1 MAKKFELPFI
11 GVSETGPIPTLFH
24 SLGDFSAMIWCRN
37 PVIQYSGSNNL
48 YYDFVDGLTNVIKT
62 LGPGFIFQKTDI
74 LCHSTFR
81 SKNHDEYLTQKF
93 FDHFEGRMHRK
104 VQTLITITRAL
115 QRGAFFQ
122 WNDNLYK
129 DFVTKVQK
137 VVQILQ
143 SNSWS
148 VQLMDK
154 SQIDTII
161 KRFIGF
167 DFAQKRISIKN
178 IHSHKGHLEFDDKI
192 LKSISL
198 VDIDQVNFPAQIK
211 PVIEQNIGFAFPEDL
226 MGFLFRVPELETL
239 VYNQVIMIPSQ
250 RKEIMHLEA
259 KKRRHSSIPDPANNL
274 AAADI
279 EEVLT
284 MIAKDNDLL
293 LYTHFGLLLY
303 GQHIEKAQN
312 FIESQ
317 LFSFGVTPSS
327 ANDNQLELYMAAF
340 PGNANTLKRYDKF
353 LMTLEPALCLLYK
366 ETLQQTE
373 KSGFKI
379 HLADRHGIPLAIDTS
394 DQPMETGRI
403 SNRNKFVLGP
413 SGSGKSFFMNH
424 MVKQYIDQ
432 NTDIVLVDTG
442 GSYWGLCQYV
452 GGKYVIYSEDNPITM
467 NPFAIS
473 KKEYNEEKRDFLK
486 SLIGILWKGVGG
498 ELNQMEESMLIEV
511 ISNYYQSWWS
521 GKSKISELSFNTFY
535 EFSLDEL
542 QTIKNQHD
550 VQINTKEY
558 AFILKK
564 FYKGGQYGTILN
576 ASVDTSLFDEKFIV
590 FEIDN
595 IKDNKLLFPI
605 TTIIIMDVFL
615 QKMRLKK
622 GRKALIIEEAW
633 KAISSPM
640 MARYILYVYKTV
652 RKFWGEAIV
661 VTQELED
668 IIGNQIVK
676 NSIINNSDTVILLDQ
691 SKFMDSYHQIA
702 ELLNINQIEQKKIFT
717 INKLDN
723 KTNRGRFKEVYIKR
737 GSFGEVFGLE
747 VSLYEYLIYT
757 TERKEKEAVKRY
769 VDRYGSYR
777 QGLDRFVMD
786 FEKSELQLSG
796 FIHKVHGEFS
806 EAMSHETKSINGTKL

>member
-11 GVSETGPIPTLFH
+11 GVSETGPLPTLFH
-24 SLGDFSAMIWCRN
+24 SLGDFSAIMLCRN
-37 PVIQYSGSNNL
+37 PIIQYGGSQNL
-48 YYDFVDGLTNVIKT
+48 YYDFVDVLTNVIKT

-74 LCHSTFR
+74 FCRAVFKSQTQE
-81 SKNHDEYLTQKF
+81 EYLTQKF
-93 FDHFEGRMHRK
+93 FNHFDGRSHQIIK
-104 VQTLITITRAL
+104 TVITITKEV
-115 QRGAFFQ
+115 QRNTFFK
-122 WNDNLYK
+122 WNDNLHR
-129 DFVTKVQK
+129 DFVSRVQK
-137 VVQILQ
+137 VIHILQ
-143 SNSWS
+143 SDGWW
-148 VQLMDK
+148 VELMNK
-154 SQIDTII
+154 SQIDTTI

-167 DFAQKRISIKN
+167 DFAQERISIKN
-178 IHSHKGHLEFDDKI
+178 IHAYKGYLAFDHKI

-198 VDIDQVNFPAQIK
+198 VDIDQVNFPGQIK
-211 PVIEQNIGFAFPEDL
+211 PVIQQNLGYAFPEDL

-250 RKEIMHLEA
+250 RKEIMRLEA

-274 AAADI
+274 AKADI

-284 MIAKDNDLL
+284 MIAQDNDLL
-293 LYTHFGLLLY
+293 VYTHFGLLLY

-353 LMTLEPALCLLYK
+353 LMTLEPALCLFYK
-366 ETLQQTE
+366 ETLQQSE
-373 KSGFKI
+373 PSDFKI
-379 HLADRHGIPLAIDTS
+379 YFTDRYGIPLSIDTS
-394 DQPMETGRI
+394 NQPMESGRI
-403 SNRNKFVLGP
+403 NNRNKFVLGP

-424 MVKQYIDQ
+424 MVKQYVDQ

-452 GGKYVIYSEDNPITM
+452 NGKYVTYSEDNPITM
-467 NPFAIS
+467 NPFAIT
-473 KKEYNEEKRDFLK
+473 KDEYNEEKRDFLK
-486 SLIGILWKGVGG
+486 SLIGILWKGVDGR
-498 ELNQMEESMLIEV
+498 LSQMEESMLIEV
-511 ISNYYQSWWS
+511 ISNYYACWW
-521 GKSKISELSFNTFY
+521 GNKSKISELSFNSFY
-535 EFSLDEL
+535 EFSLVEL
-542 QTIKNQHD
+542 QSIKVRHQ
-550 VQINTKEY
+550 VQINIKEY

-564 FYKGGQYGTILN
+564 FYRGGQYESILN
-576 ASVDTSLFDEKFIV
+576 ASVDNSLFDENFIV

-640 MARYILYVYKTV
+640 MAGYILYVYKTV

-668 IIGNQIVK
+668 IISNQIVK

-691 SKFMDSYHQIA
+691 SKFMDSYQPIA

-723 KTNRGRFKEVYIKR
+723 KTHRGRFKEVYIKR
-737 GSFGEVFGLE
+737 GASGEVYGLE

-757 TERKEKEAVKRY
+757 TERKEKEAVKIY

-777 QGLDRFVMD
+777 QGLDQFVMD
-786 FEKSELQLSG
+786 FEKSDLSLSA
-796 FIHKVHGEFS
+796 FVHRVHNPFS
-806 EAMSHETKSINGTKL
+806 QVTV